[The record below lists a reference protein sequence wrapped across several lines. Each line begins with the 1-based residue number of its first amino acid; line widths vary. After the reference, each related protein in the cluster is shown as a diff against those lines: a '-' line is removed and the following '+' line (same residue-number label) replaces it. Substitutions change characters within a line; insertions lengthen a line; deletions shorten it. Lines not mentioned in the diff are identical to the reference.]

1 MGKERDTYTK
11 RQRNRE
17 IGRERA
23 RYTPFENNLE
33 FYYLN
38 HLQFGFTQLVIKFMF
53 HDLQFFALS

>member
-33 FYYLN
+33 FL
-38 HLQFGFTQLVIKFMF
+38 LLETFTIWFYATCYKIHVP
-53 HDLQFFALS
+53 